1 MRRLVSRLSSFE
13 CKTFSNP
20 KTTPSLHFNPTAVL
34 KTKKEKEMIS
44 YNKDKAQFT
53 RWFQQL

>member
-1 MRRLVSRLSSFE
+1 VSRLSSFE